1 MNGVYIKKKFTNFT
15 YDYLYSKR
23 RIVEFFMFTLLLVAT
38 CFAHSGGGQKESA
51 FIVQIMGFIALLF
64 SFRYGIYGMNISIVV
79 TIIVG
84 LSSMRNYLSTG
95 NNYSLVGFYFSL
107 MTVFWLIVVGT
118 VSYRQEKYR
127 KETRMM
133 ALTDE
138 LTNVFNKRFF
148 HITLENEIINSVSRP
163 CSIGLILID
172 IDNFSMYNDLYGY
185 NYGDEL
191 LKKTADILKK
201 VINEQGSLF
210 RYECDGFAIL
220 VKDREIKSLEQLAKD
235 LHDNFDRL
243 KNSYY
248 DAKLA
253 NKITIS
259 IGVSVYP
266 SISTSKDELVSHAN
280 TALYQAKNMGEDKV
294 NFYKDVMML
303 VRENVKSDQQIV
315 GVFKGLLSTMN
326 TKEKY
331 TYGHCERVSNYVVMV
346 GEKLGMEASEVQ
358 TLLYAG
364 LLHDIGK
371 IELPKSVLNKRG
383 FLSEEEYKI
392 ISKHPVYSANILE
405 PLSGKNNLID
415 YVIHHHER
423 FDGKGYPDGLKGE
436 EISLGARI
444 LCVADCFDA
453 MLSERPYRKCMSI
466 EEAFLELKKCS
477 GSQFD
482 PMVVEI
488 FINSISQRNLQS
500 K

>member
-1 MNGVYIKKKFTNFT
+1 MNVVFLKRKIANFT

-23 RIVEFFMFTLLLVAT
+23 RIAEFFIYTVLLIAT
-38 CFAHSGGGQKESA
+38 CIAHSGGGQKESA
-51 FIVQIMGFIALLF
+51 FIVQVMGFIALF
-64 SFRYGIYGMNISIVV
+64 FAFRYGIYGMSISIVV
-79 TIIVG
+79 AIIVG
-84 LSSMRNYLSTG
+84 LSSLKNYLSSA
-95 NNYSLVGFYFSL
+95 NNYSLLGFYFSL
-107 MTVFWLIVVGT
+107 ITIFWLIVVGT

-133 ALTDE
+133 ELTDE
-138 LTNVFNKRFF
+138 LTGVFNKRFF
-148 HITLENEIINSVSRP
+148 HITLENELKKSVKQK
-163 CSIGLILID
+163 CSIGLIMID

-191 LKKTADILKK
+191 LRKTADILKK
-201 VINEQGSLF
+201 IIDDEGLLF
-210 RYECDGFAIL
+210 RYECDGFAVL
-220 VKDREIKSLEQLAKD
+220 VKDREIKSLEQLAND
-235 LHDNFDRL
+235 LLINFDTL
-243 KNSYY
+243 KISYY
-248 DAKLA
+248 DVKLA

-266 SISTSKDELVSHAN
+266 SISTSKDELLSHASA
-280 TALYQAKNMGEDKV
+280 ALYQAKNMGEDKV

-303 VRENVKSDQQIV
+303 VRENVKSEEQIV

-326 TKEKY
+326 AKENY
-331 TYGHCERVSNYVVMV
+331 TYGHCERVSNYAVMI
-346 GEKLGMEASEVQ
+346 GKKLGLEASEIH

-364 LLHDIGK
+364 LLQDIGK
-371 IELPKSVLNKRG
+371 IEVPKYVLNKSG
-383 FLSEEEYKI
+383 ILTEEEYKMI
-392 ISKHPVYSANILE
+392 CKHPIYSANILE

-423 FDGKGYPDGLKGE
+423 FDGDGYPHGLKGD

-453 MLSERPYRKCMSI
+453 MLSERPYRRSMSK

-482 PMVVEI
+482 PMIVEA
-488 FINSISQRNLQS
+488 FIDCISMGE
-500 K
+500 